1 MRENTVQVEGVQKE
15 KYQKSRVD
23 EEEVSR
29 IKQRLTECV
38 NQLYY

>member
-23 EEEVSR
+23 EEEV
-29 IKQRLTECV
+29 ITDKTKV
-38 NQLYY
+38 NRMYE